1 MKVFDFD
8 HDFIDDVV
16 IIDEEGKKLIIA
28 RKRMADYSKQ
38 DPEWDEEILLDITKH
53 S

>member
-16 IIDEEGKKLIIA
+16 LIDETGKWIIVA
-28 RKRMADYSKQ
+28 WKWIADYSKQ
-38 DPEWDEEILLDITKH
+38 DPEWDEETLIDLTQIT
-53 S
+53 